1 MEIDVGAE
9 EQTVE
14 TVEVVASGEDVPIP
28 ARSVGGAGP
37 AGVGLMDQHMIVT
50 SPEGILVPTSEVQT
64 RGGHCLEGITVH
76 SDGLVTVLKADNNF
90 LNVNCKV

>member
-28 ARSVGGAGP
+28 ARSSVGGGAGST
-37 AGVGLMDQHMIVT
+37 GVGLMDQHMIVT
-50 SPEGILVPTSEVQT
+50 SPEGILVPTSEVHMA
-64 RGGHCLEGITVH
+64 RGVLGI
-76 SDGLVTVLKADNNF
+76 L
-90 LNVNCKV
+90 